1 MPLTVTIDV
10 DGRLPAAV
18 ESTAYFVVAEAL
30 TNAMRHARP
39 NRIAVTGA
47 VQRSWLT
54 VEVRDDGVGG
64 ADPAD
69 GSGLTGLAD
78 RVDRRG
84 GRLTLTSP
92 LGGPTVLRLE
102 LPCSV

>member
-1 MPLTVTIDV
+1 MATTTTTI
-10 DGRLPAAV
+10 PIKEAA
-18 ESTAYFVVAEAL
+18 
-30 TNAMRHARP
+30 ARFLDHH
-39 NRIAVTGA
+39 RIAVTGA

-78 RVDRRG
+78 RVDARG

-92 LGGPTVLRLE
+92 LGGPTVLRME
-102 LPCSV
+102 LPCAA